1 MGIDLTL
8 ALLIV
13 VVAVALLF
21 DFVNGFHDAAN
32 AIATVVVTRTL
43 TPGQAVL
50 LAGLANF
57 VGVFFFGVH
66 VAKTIGK
73 DVVQLGEMTLP
84 IILAALSGAV
94 TWNLITWVLGLPTSS
109 SHALIGGL
117 VGAAL
122 ASVGIAGVHWDG
134 VGRIFLFIFVA
145 PTLGFLGASTLTVL
159 IFWLFRR
166 AQPRKINHWFRY
178 LQLISATNYSISHG
192 INDAQKTMGVI
203 AMALVAG
210 GIHSELVLD
219 DWVIWSC
226 YIAIGLGTMMGGWRI
241 VKTMGTQITKIRPM
255 EGFVSETSAAA
266 VLFTTSAFGIPVSTT
281 HVISGSIMGVGAVEN
296 AAAVKW
302 ITARRILW
310 AWIVTIP
317 AAASIAALFYFV
329 LRFIPV

>member
-1 MGIDLTL
+1 MDLTL
-8 ALLIV
+8 SLLIV

-43 TPGQAVL
+43 TPGQAVV

-66 VAKTIGK
+66 VAKTIGN
-73 DVVQLGEMTLP
+73 DVVKLGEMTLP

-122 ASVGIAGVHWDG
+122 ISVGVDGVHWWG
-134 VGRIFLFIFVA
+134 VGKIFLFIVVA
-145 PTLGFLGASTLTVL
+145 PTLGFLGASFLTVVL
-159 IFWLFRR
+159 YWVLRR
-166 AQPRKINHWFRY
+166 AQPHKVNGWFRY
-178 LQLISATNYSISHG
+178 LQLVSAANYSVSHG

-210 GIHSELVLD
+210 GIHQELTLD
-219 DWVIWSC
+219 AWVIWSC

-241 VKTMGTQITKIRPM
+241 VKTMGTQITKIRPL
-255 EGFVSETSAAA
+255 EGFVSESSAAV
-266 VLFTTSAFGIPVSTT
+266 VLFTTSSMGIPVSTT

-296 AAAVKW
+296 AAKVKW
-302 ITARRILW
+302 ITARRIVW
-310 AWIVTIP
+310 AWIITIP
-317 AAASIAALFYFV
+317 AAASIAALVYLG
-329 LRFIPV
+329 LRFLPV